1 MVDIVIKVTKPEI
14 AVTTANT
21 VYDSVLF
28 RFYTPAGGSDAL
40 ITVKSANGDVIGSLT
55 QPAGFVE
62 VMNKNPTDTVES
74 NTAVLCSPVA
84 WK

>member
-1 MVDIVIKVTKPEI
+1 MVDIVIKVTKQEI
-14 AVTTANT
+14 SVTTANT
-21 VYDSVLF
+21 VYDSALF

-40 ITVKSANGDVIGSLT
+40 ITVRSANGDVIGSLT

-74 NTAVLCSPVA
+74 NTAILCSPVA

>member
-14 AVTTANT
+14 SVTTANT
-21 VYDSVLF
+21 VYDSQLL
-28 RFYTPAGGSDAL
+28 RFYTPSGGTDAL
-40 ITVKSANGDVIGSLT
+40 ITVRSSNGAVIGSLT

-62 VMNKNPTDTVES
+62 ILNKNPSDTIEA
-74 NTAVLCSPVA
+74 NTSVLCSPVA